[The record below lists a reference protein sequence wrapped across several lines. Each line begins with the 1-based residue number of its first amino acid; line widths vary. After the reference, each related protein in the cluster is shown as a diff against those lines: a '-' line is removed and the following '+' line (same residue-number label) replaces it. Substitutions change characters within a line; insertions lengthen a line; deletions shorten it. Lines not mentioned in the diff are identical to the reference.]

1 MESTQEAG
9 FPSSSGYKINPAG
22 KDKESETVSE
32 GIGDYTPY
40 EKDMLKFEEI
50 AENDSREDSREKVD
64 NESTETQ
71 GRLKKVLLS
80 QNLCS
85 FKWKNRFGMKI
96 EDKAEYQLRHN
107 FTSYVLFCITSL
119 LFFHPL
125 IFTVYYTDGSESLPK
140 SLSDEEL
147 LLLLENDNCDLN
159 ILNDED
165 DDPGGWDNDSGDE
178 VPNENAESVPIA
190 PINPKV
196 NAQVKKQAL
205 NSAEHRRSL
214 EEMEVAISDAPPA
227 APTSESG
234 WSILRNWNIQNF
246 DRNLVIKQLHVKYGV
261 SPYFR
266 VSVQPNPRLPGSYSI
281 TISPSGLGLPDK
293 YYYYTP
299 QNDPVCDSLKVLH
312 ENERILQVQI
322 AYKQMIRDVVIL
334 FSQYTKSDA
343 QKFGEDMFSYEK
355 RIAEIT
361 PSLHESINFVNTYN
375 PVKISELKLTVSS
388 LPLQDILTAMFPE
401 FNVTEETEVIVTSL
415 YYLTEVARVATST
428 DSKTLSDYIIWTLV
442 REYLPYLSTEYTSTL
457 SLFRGEIFGFRQA
470 HPRWE
475 KCTSLVQN
483 VMGFAIGSAL
493 EYNHPIKA
501 TTEMLVETIFEET
514 RSAVHEKLSKMEISS
529 SFNKF
534 LSNKLAKLQ
543 LQVGF
548 PNNAATYQ
556 KYLKEYYSKLMILKG
571 SLFESIKHSLFFKRR
586 VEERLLKSPQVNDQ
600 LLSRL
605 VEEPDKVG
613 YVPSLN
619 TVVVP
624 RMLLTEPLFDEK
636 FPSSIL
642 YGRLGVSM
650 AEAVISSILPYDNMW
665 TADLKLLSPFH
676 LTVNESYAIIVNAKY
691 CLENFLEHATIASK
705 SDPELVTLST
715 LKHLFAVN
723 IAHEALRNFK
733 KDTKH
738 VHHPSLEKLEDS
750 ALFFLTYSQMQ
761 CSVSATQQ
769 DIYDNVVNYKLS
781 QKSLLE
787 ASWTHLPEFPTSL
800 ECKNVNKIQCN
811 NIF

>member
-1 MESTQEAG
+1 MSEESAKSNNKNGTDA
-9 FPSSSGYKINPAG
+9 PKINEP
-22 KDKESETVSE
+22 SE
-32 GIGDYTPY
+32 
-40 EKDMLKFEEI
+40 
-50 AENDSREDSREKVD
+50 VD
-64 NESTETQ
+64 P
-71 GRLKKVLLS
+71 
-80 QNLCS
+80 CID
-85 FKWKNRFGMKI
+85 FKNSSNK
-96 EDKAEYQLRHN
+96 
-107 FTSYVLFCITSL
+107 
-119 LFFHPL
+119 
-125 IFTVYYTDGSESLPK
+125 PK
-140 SLSDEEL
+140 
-147 LLLLENDNCDLN
+147 LLENVERRVREKTGLTQFGYYVGLV
-159 ILNDED
+159 ILLTLVVLLIIVVVLGITW
-165 DDPGGWDNDSGDE
+165 PRI
-178 VPNENAESVPIA
+178 PHHLQFPICGSPSCLRA
-190 PINPKV
+190 A
-196 NAQVKKQAL
+196 AQVQESW
-205 NSAEHRRSL
+205 NSSASPCDSVWKWACDGWLRKNSLPPDRSKWSIHEEVKRQESARIHDYISTL
-214 EEMEVAISDAPPA
+214 ELPLHLQTVEWKMKYLYEGCLDVDNINVDKETPLVRIIS
-227 APTSESG
+227 ELGG

-299 QNDPVCDSLKVLH
+299 QNDP
-312 ENERILQVQI
+312 VQI